1 MHDFLREMSAYKKI
15 NFENKQTWTFTTT
28 ITVVLSMILF
38 IVTVAC
44 IFKQF
49 SYFSCKKLANL
60 HGHVITC
67 TKRPPSNVDGE
78 DIEMMSVTR
87 ESGNVNNILE
97 GQSKPL
103 RQMDATMAWVK
114 NDQNL

>member
-1 MHDFLREMSAYKKI
+1 MQGFLHEMRTYKKI
-15 NFENKQTWTFTTT
+15 NFENKQTRTFAT
-28 ITVVLSMILF
+28 IIVVVVSIIVF

-44 IFKQF
+44 IIKPF
-49 SYFSCKKLANL
+49 SHFNCKRLANL
-60 HGHVITC
+60 HDHVITC
-67 TKRPPSNVDGE
+67 TKRPPSNVAGE

-103 RQMDATMAWVK
+103 RQMDATRAWVK
-114 NDQNL
+114 NYRN